1 MAKKKKI
8 EEARG
13 RARFGNSFIL
23 GDKGTTDGEK
33 KNKSTNKGNYLIPIL
48 CIYVFILALIGLWV
62 YNSPMFEQ
70 ERWEKECQKL
80 WVVSSSSNINQDDND
95 SIINAQLRT
104 LVDSTLSQH
113 IQLKLDSISIT
124 SSVRYGDTLK
134 NISGTGFSKLYK
146 EIFDV
151 TGSYVACQNILSCQS
166 LKVTHRHVGNVFEMY
181 DTITK
186 QVDSLTF
193 SQKIDEYNKRQDEL
207 WQERKNL
214 TENAYGN
221 RTKVHFGISRD
232 EYNRLGEDFQRNFYE
247 GLVGYGA
254 YELAKPTFEKKDI
267 FSGFEIKDRKED
279 TFGYSNVQ
287 YNAELIRNEQL
298 GYDAH
303 VSPDR

>member
-1 MAKKKKI
+1 MA
-8 EEARG
+8 
-13 RARFGNSFIL
+13 SC
-23 GDKGTTDGEK
+23 T
-33 KNKSTNKGNYLIPIL
+33 
-48 CIYVFILALIGLWV
+48 
-62 YNSPMFEQ
+62 
-70 ERWEKECQKL
+70 
-80 WVVSSSSNINQDDND
+80 SNIKNQEANNSTND

-113 IQLKLDSISIT
+113 IQLKLDSCEII
-124 SSVRYGDTLK
+124 SSVRYNDTLK
-134 NISGTGFSKLYK
+134 DISGTGFSKLYK

-151 TGSYVACQNILSCQS
+151 TGSYMVCQNKLSCKS
-166 LKVTHRHVGNVFEMY
+166 LKVTHRHVGDVFEMY

-193 SQKIDEYNKRQDEL
+193 SQQNDEYYKLQDEL

-214 TENAYGN
+214 TENAYAN

-254 YELAKPTFEKKDI
+254 YELAKPTFDKKGI

-303 VSPDR
+303 ECFRWVYVCELYNMEIMSSYDKFDRRTKNSLKCYWNEWIKVYR